1 MIFLKKCSS
10 VVHCQRVAIF
20 SEIEFK
26 CEKDSREDDDDMQD
40 FSSAECRIHRRNSDD
55 KRRRKREKIVG
66 RRENAKRAKGGQRN
80 GKVGKKEITEKSII
94 DPIAAVSGEN

>member
-1 MIFLKKCSS
+1 MLLAAEFDFFKKCSS

-66 RRENAKRAKGGQRN
+66 RRENAQLEQKEANATVKWAR
-80 GKVGKKEITEKSII
+80 KK
-94 DPIAAVSGEN
+94 

>member
-1 MIFLKKCSS
+1 MLLAAEFDFFKKCSS

-40 FSSAECRIHRRNSDD
+40 FHLRSAESIDGIRMT
-55 KRRRKREKIVG
+55 
-66 RRENAKRAKGGQRN
+66 KGGEN
-80 GKVGKKEITEKSII
+80 GRKLSEEEKTRKEQKEANATVKWARKK
-94 DPIAAVSGEN
+94 